1 MKDYTKYQI
10 KMIAL
15 ILLFIFT
22 VVALTAQKNTAYLSL
37 SIPDRGLGFRYER
50 ILTVQPQTNSLAA
63 YVGLTKGKYQMWYN
77 RAINHV
83 KIVGGLSYYVHTP
96 GASYTNIFI
105 AGLNYHFYSEKYLE
119 QSVYFPVSFDI
130 GTGMRIKRV
139 SVLMTYDVLKKDAS
153 INIGY
158 NF

>member
-1 MKDYTKYQI
+1 MKNHLRLLI
-10 KMIAL
+10 FFIAFMFCFL
-15 ILLFIFT
+15 
-22 VVALTAQKNTAYLSL
+22 AMTAQKNTAYLSL

-63 YVGLTKGKYQMWYN
+63 YIGLTKGKYQMWYN

-139 SVLMTYDVLKKDAS
+139 SVLITYDVLKKDAS
-153 INIGY
+153 INLGY